1 LCFNVQLSGC
11 SRCTVFPRF
20 VLWGGAMFDCRLDC
34 HIEVHAKPCCLFIMS
49 QYQCTKHMQ
58 RVPHL
63 LSTDLGFVMSPF
75 PGPAR
80 GRRAVH
86 TGVQRGC
93 AVGGRRPD
101 RGAVFDVVM
110 GVQHFY
116 VSRRERRPAPTN
128 YGNGLRGTTPS
139 VRQTPPNGLADQVH
153 TNTCCDRF
161 LGECCIILQVER
173 NEFRGGTKP

>member
-11 SRCTVFPRF
+11 SRCTVLPRF
-20 VLWGGAMFDCRLDC
+20 LLWGGAMFDCRLDC
-34 HIEVHAKPCCLFIMS
+34 HIEACKAILSVCNVPISMHKTHAAGFP
-49 QYQCTKHMQ
+49 
-58 RVPHL
+58 L
-63 LSTDLGFVMSPF
+63 LSTDFGFVMSPF

-86 TGVQRGC
+86 TGVRRNC
-93 AVGGRRPD
+93 AVGGRWPD

-110 GVQHFY
+110 GGAT
-116 VSRRERRPAPTN
+116 SSCISARERRPAPTKH
-128 YGNGLRGTTPS
+128 GNGFRGNTPS
-139 VRQTPPNGLADQVH
+139 VRQAPPNGLADQIH
-153 TNTCCDRF
+153 TSTCCDRF